1 MAYMYQNMDLSNA
14 KVLRENGFANFTY
27 KNSKLSGAADFL
39 ANADV
44 SFTKELKDVTATVT
58 YAYVSDKLA
67 VIGTSEEGILS
78 TSCR

>member
-27 KNSKLSGAADFL
+27 KNSKPGAADFL